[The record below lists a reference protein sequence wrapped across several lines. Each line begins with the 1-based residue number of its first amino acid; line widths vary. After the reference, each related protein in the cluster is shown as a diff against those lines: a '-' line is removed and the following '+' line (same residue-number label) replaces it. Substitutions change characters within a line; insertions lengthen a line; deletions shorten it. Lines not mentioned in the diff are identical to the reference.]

1 MCGIFAVLNLDSDRI
16 DLLTLE
22 VMSASVAHRGPD
34 DRGFTF
40 FELAG
45 RQRTMLQARLR
56 YIQNLIIGGVFWK
69 KLLNANTD
77 MCDGPNDRGPG
88 WLEKNQ

>member
-1 MCGIFAVLNLDSDRI
+1 MCGIFAVRNLDSDCI

-22 VMSASVAHRGPD
+22 AMSPSVAHRGPD

-45 RQRTMLQARLR
+45 RQRTMRQARLR
-56 YIQNLIIGGVFWK
+56 YIQNVIIGGVFWK
-69 KLLNANTD
+69 KLLNAYAD
-77 MCDGPNDRGPG
+77 MCGGPNDRGPG
-88 WLEKNQ
+88 WFEKDQ